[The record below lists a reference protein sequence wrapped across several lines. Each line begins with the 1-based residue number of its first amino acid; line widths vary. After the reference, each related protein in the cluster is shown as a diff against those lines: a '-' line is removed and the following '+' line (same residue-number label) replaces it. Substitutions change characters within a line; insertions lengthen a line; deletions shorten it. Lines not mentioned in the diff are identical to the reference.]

1 MTDQPTTRLR
11 NKEIKETAAKIAARL
26 GETEYVPRKQIERVI
41 FVCGVE
47 FVQQALHDAL
57 QIEAE
62 GGLLTFDG
70 TRRRTLGGVFFHLV
84 RQRVDKKTKGNIFY
98 YRPKSKKKPKQQPS
112 EQREAAAS
120 TSHEPSPPAQTSP
133 TAPPQRR
140 QPSLP
145 PVEQLHKLQQAEDEA
160 RERFEA
166 IKELPPEEQAGL
178 SAALREL
185 KSIREEIKML
195 RQKHAE
201 LR

>member
-1 MTDQPTTRLR
+1 MADKPTTRLR
-11 NKEIKETAAKIAARL
+11 KKEIQETAAKIAAQL
-26 GETEYVPRKQIERVI
+26 GETEYVARKQIERIVY
-41 FVCGVE
+41 VCSIE

-62 GGLLTFDG
+62 GGLLLPDG
-70 TRRRTLGGVFFHLV
+70 SRRHTPGGVFFRLV
-84 RQRVDKKTKGNIFY
+84 RERVDKKTKSAIFY

-112 EQREAAAS
+112 GQGEAAAA
-120 TSHEPSPPAQTSP
+120 TSQEPLPP
-133 TAPPQRR
+133 TAPPHHR
-140 QPSLP
+140 QPALS
-145 PVEQLHKLQQAEDEA
+145 PVEQLHKLQQAEDAA

-166 IKELPPEEQAGL
+166 IKELPPEEQVGL

-185 KSIREEIKML
+185 KGIREEIKLL